1 MSKKQGQC
9 RACMEIIHVDASRCH
24 HCGQIQGW
32 RRFIGSPTSIVAL
45 ILSLLSIAATKPVE
59 KLFDAER
66 ADFQVSITG
75 GDFYA
80 AQLMIFNIGS
90 KPATLDGL
98 EIMSKSNGRSTTWY
112 LNSSTDGE
120 ILESGKS
127 YKIKATNSGLIPKI
141 VEPEFSAILQSKFNF
156 EDNCLLIVK
165 YIEVTGQKVIRSQ
178 PFMCD
183 LPPEHDGLSPA
194 RLGMPLG

>member
-1 MSKKQGQC
+1 
-9 RACMEIIHVDASRCH
+9 MEPIHVEASRCH

-66 ADFQVSITG
+66 ADFQISITG
-75 GDFYA
+75 GDFFA
-80 AQLMIFNIGS
+80 AQLVLLNISS
-90 KPATLDGL
+90 KPATLDAL
-98 EIMSKSNGRSTTWY
+98 EIMSKSNDGSTSWY
-112 LNSSTDGE
+112 LHSSTDGE
-120 ILESGKS
+120 ILEPGKS
-127 YKIKATNSGLIPKI
+127 YKIKATNSSLIPKVI
-141 VEPEFSAILQSKFNF
+141 EPERRSVLKSQFSF

-165 YIEVTGQKVIRSQ
+165 YIEMTGQKVVRSQ

-183 LPPEHDGLSPA
+183 LPPEHGGFAPVKA
-194 RLGMPLG
+194 EIPLE